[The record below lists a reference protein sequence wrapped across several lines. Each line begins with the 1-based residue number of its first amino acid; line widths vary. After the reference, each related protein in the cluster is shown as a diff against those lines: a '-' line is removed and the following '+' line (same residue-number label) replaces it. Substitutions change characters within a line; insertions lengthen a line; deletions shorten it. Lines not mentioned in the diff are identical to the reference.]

1 MNTHFSRFTFIV
13 KGSRKLS
20 LTFEVLDLLPPV
32 SLNHPVASRF
42 PHLLKFCFSPRL
54 SFQVSPSSS
63 VFVHFF
69 CVPLIKFVFSIQ
81 HIMKTINFLINFCIT
96 LLSFIK
102 LYKNLYKIC
111 IKYSTNHEINFF
123 QFTFVLLYQNSCNYI
138 YQPLHNFSFSGS
150 NSSAISK

>member
-69 CVPLIKFVFSIQ
+69 CVHLIKFVFSIQ
-81 HIMKTINFLINFCIT
+81 HIMKTITVIFLINFCIT

-102 LYKNLYKIC
+102 LYKNLHKIC
-111 IKYSTNHEINFF
+111 SKYSTNQGNNFF
-123 QFTFVLLYQNSCNYI
+123 QYTFVLLY
-138 YQPLHNFSFSGS
+138 
-150 NSSAISK
+150 